1 MVWGGTGM
9 PGAFVLQ
16 AIFGGQG
23 AVDQLDAFR
32 QARIEGLAE
41 HRNAFGQD
49 DAVEAVLQA
58 VMLAA
63 DMQLAEGI
71 LRHAGRLQDHRIE
84 LEIVAARLALEMSAA
99 ETV

>member
-1 MVWGGTGM
+1 MMPPVWLPYSAGRAPSISCT
-9 PGAFVLQ
+9 
-16 AIFGGQG
+16 
-23 AVDQLDAFR
+23 DFR

-71 LRHAGRLQDHRIE
+71 LRHARRLQDHRIE
-84 LEIVAARLALEMSAA
+84 RGLSPPGWLAMSSAV
-99 ETV
+99 TV